1 MLIRYLIM
9 MPFIIISM
17 ITDIKSQVIK
27 NIVVFPMMIAG
38 LASSLFF
45 CGIKIA
51 LLHLAG
57 MVLVM
62 ILCLFFAAVGGIG
75 MGDIKLIMGIA
86 SFLPAKDLAI
96 TLGSAVLIML
106 FIIVIKGRH
115 AIGKVIAN
123 TSLIAYGMTQK
134 KMVEIE
140 EKDSALV
147 VPFGLYAGIG
157 VMISF
162 LYEWI
167 GGTL

>member
-1 MLIRYLIM
+1 
-9 MPFIIISM
+9 
-17 ITDIKSQVIK
+17 
-27 NIVVFPMMIAG
+27 
-38 LASSLFF
+38 
-45 CGIKIA
+45 
-51 LLHLAG
+51 
-57 MVLVM
+57 
-62 ILCLFFAAVGGIG
+62 
-75 MGDIKLIMGIA
+75 MGDIKLIMGIT

-106 FIIVIKGRH
+106 IAIVIKGRR

-134 KMVEIE
+134 KIVEIE